1 MIFNNKF
8 ELLLE
13 VLKKDFDNFSRD
25 LNKDILYIGI
35 YDYLFYLIE
44 NNFSWIID
52 IIYLK
57 KNLNNQNKETLNNYI
72 KRELHEFPCNKLYI
86 IKNLYEEMP
95 QFTEIIVC

>member
-1 MIFNNKF
+1 M
-8 ELLLE
+8 
-13 VLKKDFDNFSRD
+13 
-25 LNKDILYIGI
+25 
-35 YDYLFYLIE
+35 YLIE

-72 KRELHEFPCNKLYI
+72 KREFYEFPCNKLYI

-95 QFTEIIVC
+95 QFKEIIVC